1 MTTQTSSFSWHR
13 VAQLYQYNAPWL
25 IKQTAIY
32 FLFSLTTAIIFL
44 LTRDYT
50 WQVGLY
56 STCCTVQS
64 FMFIWSPII
73 FTKGGDSRIVDRLI
87 PAKPVEKFVFYMSY
101 LLVVMPIACYLLL
114 FVAEK
119 IYLYSGPADGPMNNA
134 LEIELLVPTSYKMIQ
149 YLATLAAMLTCFY
162 FVIAA
167 KRNRFVKAYLLSIGV
182 LVITSSFP
190 SFFIVKEAF
199 LAGYNEAI
207 GIGPKVSEAEIAG
220 RVFESVTSNNVFL
233 IIGICIIIAYILL
246 IFWSSY
252 RALYRR
258 NI

>member
-32 FLFSLTTAIIFL
+32 FIFSLTTAIIFL
-44 LTRDYT
+44 FTRGHA

-73 FTKGGDSRIVDRLI
+73 FTKGGDSRMVDRLI
-87 PAKPVEKFVFYMSY
+87 PASPLEKFVFYMSY
-101 LLVVMPIACYLLL
+101 LLVVMPISCYLLL

-119 IYLYSGPADGPMNNA
+119 IYLHTGPADGPMYNA
-134 LEIELLVPTSYKMIQ
+134 LETELLIPTSYKMIE

-167 KRNRFVKAYLLSIGV
+167 KRNRFVKAYLLSIGI
-182 LVITSSFP
+182 LVIISSFP

-207 GIGPKVSEAEIAG
+207 GIGSKVSGAEIAG
-220 RVFESVTSNNVFL
+220 WVNESVMSNNVFL
-233 IIGICIIIAYILL
+233 ITGICIILAYILM

>member
-25 IKQTAIY
+25 SKQTAIY
-32 FLFSLTTAIIFL
+32 FIFSLTTAIIFL
-44 LTRDYT
+44 FTRGHA

-73 FTKGGDSRIVDRLI
+73 FTKGGDSRMVDRLI
-87 PAKPVEKFVFYMSY
+87 PASTIEKFVFYMSY
-101 LLVVMPIACYLLL
+101 LLIVMPISCYLLL

-119 IYLYSGPADGPMNNA
+119 IYLHTGPADGPMYNA
-134 LEIELLVPTSYKMIQ
+134 LETELLIPTSYKMIE

-182 LVITSSFP
+182 LVIISSFP

-207 GIGPKVSEAEIAG
+207 GIGPEVSGTEIAG
-220 RVFESVTSNNVFL
+220 LVNESVMSNNVFL
-233 IIGICIIIAYILL
+233 ITGICIILAYILM